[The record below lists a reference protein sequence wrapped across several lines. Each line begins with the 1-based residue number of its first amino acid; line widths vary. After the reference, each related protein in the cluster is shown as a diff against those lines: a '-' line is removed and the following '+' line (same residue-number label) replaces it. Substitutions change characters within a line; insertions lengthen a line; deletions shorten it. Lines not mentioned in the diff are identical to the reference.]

1 MKQFLKKYH
10 LQFFLFVWTL
20 INFLQSA
27 NTILLN
33 DEAYYWVY
41 SKFLAWGYF
50 DHPPMIAV
58 LIKAGYALFHNELG
72 VRFFIVLL
80 NTFTLLCIY
89 RLLPKPNPK
98 LFYGLVFSMALLQV
112 GGFIAVPDIPLIFFT
127 ALFFLV
133 YKHFTQKPTW
143 ANTILLGVV
152 MACMLYS
159 KYHAVLIVLFT
170 LFSNPGL
177 LKNYKAYVSVVIATV
192 LFTPH
197 LMWQYQHGF
206 PSVQYHLYERNETS
220 YLFSYT
226 WEYVAGQLLLAGP
239 LAGWLLFWASAKYK
253 PADHLESALKFCFAG
268 IYIFF
273 LITSYKGRVEANW
286 TVPALIPLI
295 ILSHQYLLTKQRLRG
310 ILFILAPI
318 TLVLVFAL
326 RFYLA
331 SENKF
336 IKAINTNEF
345 EQNKTWAQHVRSL
358 SGGVPVVFINTY
370 QKPSKLWFYGGTPS
384 FSLNT
389 PSYRRNNYNYWPV
402 EKSLQGKNV
411 YAMSGL
417 YVPGFNDSI
426 MTKAGM
432 LYGKKVDSFYSF
444 SGIQIQ
450 TGKPLLIDAQHR
462 IQADIL
468 IKNDLGFNLDLSKKS
483 LSRPG
488 IMVFNKDQLIFNS
501 LLSFSADL
509 SASNSLHAL
518 SDSSINVSPGK
529 YNCRFYIPSAIAGMP
544 SLNSTNVVLEIK

>member
-1 MKQFLKKYH
+1 
-10 LQFFLFVWTL
+10 L

-27 NTILLN
+27 NTVLLN

-41 SKFLAWGYF
+41 SRFLDWGYF

-89 RLLPKPNPK
+89 KLLPRPNSK

-133 YKHFTQKPTW
+133 YKHFAQKATW

-152 MACMLYS
+152 MACMFYS

-170 LFSNPGL
+170 LFSNVSL
-177 LKNYKAYVSVVIATV
+177 FKNYKAYVSVLIAAI

-220 YLFSYT
+220 YRFSYT
-226 WEYVAGQLLLAGP
+226 WEYIAGQLLLAGP

-253 PADHLESALKFCFAG
+253 PTDHLERALKFCFAG

-295 ILSHQYLLTKQRLRG
+295 ILSHQYLSRKQKLQN
-310 ILFILAPI
+310 ILFVLAPI

-331 SENKF
+331 SDNKF
-336 IKAINTNEF
+336 IKTINTNEF
-345 EQNKTWAQHVRSL
+345 EQNKTWAKQVQSL
-358 SGGVPVVFINTY
+358 SGYLPVVFINTY

-402 EKSLQGKNV
+402 EKSFQGKTV

-426 MTKAGM
+426 STKAGM

-444 SGIQIQ
+444 SGVQIQ
-450 TGKPLLIDAQHR
+450 ANKPPMINAQHR
-462 IQADIL
+462 IKADVI
-468 IKNDLGFNLDLSKKS
+468 IKNDLGFNLDLSKNS

-488 IMVFNKDQLIFNS
+488 IMVFDKDQVVFNS
-501 LLSFSADL
+501 LLTLAADL
-509 SASNSLHAL
+509 YASNSFHAL
-518 SDSSINVSPGK
+518 TDSAVHLAKGN
-529 YNCRFYIPSAIAGMP
+529 YNCRLYIPSAIVGKP
-544 SLNSTNVVLEIK
+544 SLNSTNIVLKVE